1 MLKSMHKFRFLV
13 TSFILFISIS
23 GYCSG
28 FSKSTDAVK
37 SAFLAIDNSPAVVNY
52 LNDKEINNSG
62 GHLQGIQ
69 LIERTSGS
77 YAVMTGSSDSYSYYS
92 VVKLGNTNRV
102 LSINKLMDKPF
113 KHAGG
118 FQVFQNYMAVGI
130 EDNSAKD
137 KSMVCMYDISD
148 PEKPKT
154 EPLSVIKRYGEPL
167 RSTAGCIGIT
177 KYRDKVLVAVGDW
190 DTKHID
196 LYSSSIS
203 LSNNSFDEIYSF
215 DMDKVSR
222 TNWTDP
228 HWWSYQ
234 NINLFTFNGNEL
246 YLVGLGQNGNNEDIA
261 DLYSLEEANPGNF
274 TLVKIA
280 SKKFNCRNE
289 ASFKAAAG
297 VIADADGLFSIISSG
312 YNIQKSSFLNLFKSP
327 HK

>member
-1 MLKSMHKFRFLV
+1 
-13 TSFILFISIS
+13 
-23 GYCSG
+23 
-28 FSKSTDAVK
+28 
-37 SAFLAIDNSPAVVNY
+37 
-52 LNDKEINNSG
+52 
-62 GHLQGIQ
+62 
-69 LIERTSGS
+69 
-77 YAVMTGSSDSYSYYS
+77 
-92 VVKLGNTNRV
+92 
-102 LSINKLMDKPF
+102 
-113 KHAGG
+113 
-118 FQVFQNYMAVGI
+118 
-130 EDNSAKD
+130 
-137 KSMVCMYDISD
+137 MVSLWISD

-261 DLYSLEEANPGNF
+261 DLISYHSGSSWEAG
-274 TLVKIA
+274 LMVYYKIA
-280 SKKFNCRNE
+280 TSSESSVTVINTNGGMGQRGTMLCFRGVDNDFPINKTSTSESTGTSCTITELSTLANNCMIVNICGFYDGDLSDTSNYSSWANASLAGITE
-289 ASFKAAAG
+289 AFDATDTAGNGGGITAAYGVKAAAG
-297 VIADADGLFSIISSG
+297 AVSNTTVTTDSSSNVSSNCMIALA
-312 YNIQKSSFLNLFKSP
+312 P
-327 HK
+327 AA